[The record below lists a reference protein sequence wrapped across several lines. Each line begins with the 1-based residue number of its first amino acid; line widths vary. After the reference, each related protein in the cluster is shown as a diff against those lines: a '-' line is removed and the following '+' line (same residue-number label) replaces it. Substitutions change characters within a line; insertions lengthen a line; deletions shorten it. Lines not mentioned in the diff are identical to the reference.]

1 MCIILG
7 LLAAMVL
14 RYSIKTFSEVT
25 FVDFASLANIYF
37 VILLIYLGDSTYM
50 RTCVRV
56 CNGRGILFDL
66 RVSSCYNRISRS
78 LSASA
83 INFS

>member
-25 FVDFASLANIYF
+25 FVDSCQHLFCT
-37 VILLIYLGDSTYM
+37 LLIYLGDSTYM
-50 RTCVRV
+50 RTCAHVCVCVTVVEFYLISEKVRV
-56 CNGRGILFDL
+56 I
-66 RVSSCYNRISRS
+66 IAS
-78 LSASA
+78 LDR
-83 INFS
+83 